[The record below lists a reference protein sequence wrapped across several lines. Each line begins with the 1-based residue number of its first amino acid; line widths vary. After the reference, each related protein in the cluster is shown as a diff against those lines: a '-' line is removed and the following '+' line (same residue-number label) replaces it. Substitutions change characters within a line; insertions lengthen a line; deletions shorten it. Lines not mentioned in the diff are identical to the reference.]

1 MKDKLNQIRLFVSDI
16 TRTAKVRKR
25 LLAIAAVFVVLQ
37 LYFVRELIAAELLF
51 GLGFAVLFFLAAV
64 FYVVGAIGERAIDV
78 TKVGA
83 HVVADSAH
91 RGYVKAAP
99 VLEVAAKRSAVLA
112 EVAAKV
118 LAHLARLGCHELGVA
133 SERALVAI
141 QVAARAVVDWARREY
156 ARALPVLEVTSKRIA
171 VLAEAGSKAVAH
183 SARQG
188 YHKLEEISKKPFRHP
203 RSESAR

>member
-1 MKDKLNQIRLFVSDI
+1 MRDELNQIRLFVSDI

-25 LLAIAAVFVVLQ
+25 LLAIGAVFVVLQ

-51 GLGFAVLFFLAAV
+51 GLGFAVLFFLVAL

-83 HVVADSAH
+83 HVVVHSAH
-91 RGYVKAAP
+91 RGYVKVSP
-99 VLEVAAKRSAVLA
+99 VLEVAAKR
-112 EVAAKV
+112 
-118 LAHLARLGCHELGVA
+118 
-133 SERALVAI
+133 
-141 QVAARAVVDWARREY
+141 
-156 ARALPVLEVTSKRIA
+156 TA
-171 VLAEAGSKAVAH
+171 VLAEAGAKAVAH
-183 SARQG
+183 SARHG